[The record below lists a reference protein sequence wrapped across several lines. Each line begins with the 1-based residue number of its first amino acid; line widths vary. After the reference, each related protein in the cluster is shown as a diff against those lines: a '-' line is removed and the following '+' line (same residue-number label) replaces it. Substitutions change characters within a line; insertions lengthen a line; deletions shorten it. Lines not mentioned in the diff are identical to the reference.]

1 MKTRLHRFRSVYCL
15 EMTAT
20 SYARVLLI
28 VHSIFSAEKR
38 NFIQNKA
45 KELDLSGLCKH
56 GFPLGIIAVEGR
68 EERVNNYMKQIKV
81 SKHHASQSY

>member
-1 MKTRLHRFRSVYCL
+1 
-15 EMTAT
+15 MTAT

-45 KELDLSGLCKH
+45 KEFDLSGLCKH

-68 EERVNNYMKQIKV
+68 EERVNNYVKQIKV